1 MAEQEMSRN
10 VGTSMNPESFLH
22 ARAVALLYDELT
34 RPEPKPEVRVR
45 LTPGGDW
52 SDDLRAGVES
62 VKVPG
67 EWDSVGGIVPDLIL
81 YGEDASKPL
90 RIIEVVVSSPPDKA
104 KQEKLML
111 LERRGVDVV
120 VIKVGKIQDL
130 MDLCRRDSGFRFG
143 SPTPRARP
151 SFNINIPASAYLSQQ
166 HTDPDRR
173 VSDLIEAI
181 ISCSPPIRRQLCDLL
196 NQLDT
201 VDSLYPIRPTNPL
214 KDKLES
220 Q

>member
-1 MAEQEMSRN
+1 
-10 VGTSMNPESFLH
+10 MNPESFLH

-45 LTPGGDW
+45 LTPSGDW

-104 KQEKLML
+104 KQEKLIL

-143 SPTPRARP
+143 SLTPRDYP
-151 SFNINIPASAYLSQQ
+151 SSNIPVVNAYQQ
-166 HTDPDRR
+166 STAHMP
-173 VSDLIEAI
+173 
-181 ISCSPPIRRQLCDLL
+181 
-196 NQLDT
+196 
-201 VDSLYPIRPTNPL
+201 
-214 KDKLES
+214 
-220 Q
+220 

>member
-104 KQEKLML
+104 KQEKLIL

-120 VIKVGKIQDL
+120 VIKVGQDL
-130 MDLCRRDSGFRFG
+130 VDLCRRDSEFRFG
-143 SPTPRARP
+143 SLTPRDYP
-151 SFNINIPASAYLSQQ
+151 SHAGGKHQRQQ
-166 HTDPDRR
+166 HNALDQR

-181 ISCSPPIRRQLCDLL
+181 VYCSPPLRRRLLDLL